1 MSAPSKDFW
10 SALADLKL
18 EQTCIVAPV
27 ENGYPLAPNVEV
39 VPATELAN
47 VLRAIG

>member
-1 MSAPSKDFW
+1 MSAPTKSFW
-10 SALADLKL
+10 SVLTDLKL
-18 EQTCIVAPV
+18 EQTYIIAPV

-47 VLRAIG
+47 VLRAI